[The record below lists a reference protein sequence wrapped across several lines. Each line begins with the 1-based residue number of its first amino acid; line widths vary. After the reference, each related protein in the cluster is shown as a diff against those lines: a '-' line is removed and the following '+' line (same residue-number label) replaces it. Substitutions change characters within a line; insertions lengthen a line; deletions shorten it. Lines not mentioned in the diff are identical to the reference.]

1 MYQSSVIDKLSTAQL
16 CIDVVIITCA
26 LYCDKNMYSSYFF
39 CVNIKRINLKIAKT
53 IYNILKVIF
62 VKRLTKLALEYKIFP
77 ILMFLVSIL
86 LALTVVFQNIT
97 IGVILDK
104 VLIQQQ
110 FQLTSLLIT
119 IFFVLIARAVF
130 NMLNL
135 AIGDTMANRIKNNLR
150 QQVIEK
156 ASKSPIGKQINV
168 VTEGID
174 GIAPFFSNFFPQVFK
189 SMMIPV
195 FIIGAM
201 FYIHLNTAL
210 IMLVTAPFIPLF
222 YIIFGLET
230 RDESK
235 DKMTYLNQ
243 FSQQFLNKVKGLI
256 TLKLFNQTARTE
268 QELYEESTH
277 FRTLTMRILKS
288 AFLSGLMLEFIT
300 MLGIG
305 LVALEA
311 GLGLIL
317 FNNIDFKTA
326 AIAIILAP
334 EFYNAIKDLG
344 QSFHSGKQSEG
355 SSDVVFD
362 FLEEPTINPVAR
374 PQQHDMSTSSI
385 VKLND
390 VSFKYEDAQS
400 YALQHINLEIT
411 KGEKIALVGPSGAGK
426 STLAQ
431 IITQQLPVT
440 NGELTVAS
448 RQLRFGILS
457 QAPYIFNTSIKNNI
471 TMFNDE
477 ITEAQVYKML
487 NLVGLKE
494 KVAAFKD
501 GIDTHIGEGGEML
514 SGGEMR
520 RIELSRVL
528 LLQPDIV
535 LFDEPTT
542 GLDLQTETIIQDVI
556 HRQFQAATII
566 YIAHRDSTIQYAD
579 RRVYIENGSVKF
591 IDQVMSVENK
601 KGGEPE

>member
-110 FQLTSLLIT
+110 FQLTSLLII

-135 AIGDTMANRIKNNLR
+135 AIGDTMANRIKNSLR

-201 FYIHLNTAL
+201 FFIHLNTAL

-235 DKMTYLNQ
+235 DKMAYLNQ

-362 FLEEPTINPVAR
+362 FLEESTINPIAR
-374 PQQHDMSTSSI
+374 PQQHDMSTSSV

-591 IDQVMSVENK
+591 IDKVMSVENK